1 MGYDEVKIGKGIG
14 WVLVVDE
21 VGIGAGFW
29 IGFYLFSS
37 Y

>member
-21 VGIGAGFW
+21 VGIGAGF
-29 IGFYLFSS
+29 YLFSS